1 MEARIMSID
10 GSTLFG
16 LISGRQAWLGE
27 RMGVLSENIANAD
40 TPGYSALDLAPASFD
55 ALLRHATDGQ
65 QLALARTAAAHTD
78 AKAGAGQDFR
88 TTDTDSFET
97 SPAGNEVILPEQMQK
112 MADTELD
119 YQLTTNLYRR
129 YLGMMRT
136 ALGLPQS

>member
-1 MEARIMSID
+1 MSVD

-40 TPGYSALDLAPASFD
+40 TPGYGAQDLAPANFD
-55 ALLRHATDGQ
+55 TLLRHATGAQ
-65 QLALARTAAAHTD
+65 QLALARTAAAHAE
-78 AKAGAGQDFR
+78 AKGGAGQEFKAAVV
-88 TTDTDSFET
+88 DSFET
-97 SPAGNEVILPEQMQK
+97 APSGNAVELPEQMQK